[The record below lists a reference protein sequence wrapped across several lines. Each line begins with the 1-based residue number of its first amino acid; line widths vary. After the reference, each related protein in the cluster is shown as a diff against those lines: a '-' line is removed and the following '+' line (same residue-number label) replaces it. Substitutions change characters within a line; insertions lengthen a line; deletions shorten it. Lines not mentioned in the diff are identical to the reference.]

1 MASGNRRPA
10 DTASARQ
17 RGQGRGPSARPGRRE
32 DRRPA
37 GGPGASG
44 PRQSTRP
51 TPAATAGGRS
61 GGATPAGGSRW
72 PAGGPFARRSTRR
85 LAALGAVFVLLAIM
99 IVPTLRAYL
108 QQRAEYASLTEQVGR
123 QQQSLSALQG
133 QLERWDDPA
142 YVEQQARERLKFVRP
157 GETSYQVIGAEKL
170 LGDSLAGRSRV
181 VVPHQGDDSIPWYGK
196 MWSSIVIA
204 DRPDV
209 DDTVQLTPVGERPAT
224 GTGEGSLP
232 TGTAT
237 STTPSAGS
245 STSSSS
251 SPSSG
256 SSSGSSGSSSSGS
269 SSGASSSGSPS
280 GSATR

>member
-1 MASGNRRPA
+1 MPSTRRP
-10 DTASARQ
+10 DTARRPG
-17 RGQGRGPSARPGRRE
+17 RGPAAASPSGPRSRAQGRGTRAPG
-32 DRRPA
+32 A
-37 GGPGASG
+37 APGAS
-44 PRQSTRP
+44 RP
-51 TPAATAGGRS
+51 ARAASSRGGESAGSGQ
-61 GGATPAGGSRW
+61 GGAGRV
-72 PAGGPFARRSTRR
+72 GGPLARRSTRR

-245 STSSSS
+245 SPSSSSS

-256 SSSGSSGSSSSGS
+256 SSASGSSSSGS
-269 SSGASSSGSPS
+269 PSGASSSASPE
-280 GSATR
+280 GSAIR